1 MSGRGIGA
9 WFNRIDRPLPDNVQ
23 PSGEGYR
30 VVTPGYFATV
40 GIPLK
45 AGRMFDANDRREA
58 PAIIVN
64 EALVKKYY
72 PGENPLGKPVY
83 LGAPDNRLFDSAPI
97 VGVVGDTRDAGLG
110 SDPLPTVY
118 IPVPVM
124 RGWPFFTLV
133 IKHSGDAAPILASA
147 RRALHDIDPTV
158 PITNVQSMEEVVST
172 ATAPARWSTT
182 LLGAFAGVALITA
195 VLGVFGL
202 LSYTV
207 TQRARELGIRIALG
221 ASSGGV
227 QRLVLSHGL
236 VLVAVGLVVGLAGA
250 LALTRFMQSLLY
262 GVTPTDPITFVGVSG
277 LLVLAAA
284 SASLIPAR
292 RATRIDPITA
302 LRAE

>member
-1 MSGRGIGA
+1 
-9 WFNRIDRPLPDNVQ
+9 
-23 PSGEGYR
+23 
-30 VVTPGYFATV
+30 
-40 GIPLK
+40 
-45 AGRMFDANDRREA
+45 
-58 PAIIVN
+58 
-64 EALVKKYY
+64 
-72 PGENPLGKPVY
+72 
-83 LGAPDNRLFDSAPI
+83 
-97 VGVVGDTRDAGLG
+97 
-110 SDPLPTVY
+110 
-118 IPVPVM
+118 M